1 MKTRFIFA
9 LSVLASSLIGHSLFA
24 QSGEDTIVT
33 TAYDTVVVFHHPEFS
48 DCDTILID
56 YLPTLMPSSTWR
68 PEEYYCNM
76 VRHTQSTYEVYDS
89 IYGTYYTAYPFSMAG
104 MFFGRNNYLVE
115 AIAQPFHFDSMVTI
129 VGVAAH
135 VRGEIYY
142 PNKKFHIADEKFTY
156 LTSTAV
162 YPSCLQREN
171 GNELDM
177 GYYYFARPV
186 RVSNCFIV
194 GEQYIN
200 PHDTV
205 YRCGWGT
212 YLGSPELIYNATYS
226 IYDPY
231 YNHDSVGCQS
241 SESPWL
247 KRLGEWK
254 KFEDDSIYCL
264 MKKTVLD
271 FNPIIVLHPAA
282 SALLAIDLD
291 KTCSVFPNPA
301 KDEVIIQSNFK
312 IRGLEL
318 WDMAGRCMIRKDIT
332 ANETKLDIS
341 ALPSGSYALK
351 LRTDKGII
359 EKKVIKE

>member
-9 LSVLASSLIGHSLFA
+9 LSVLVGSLAGHSLFA
-24 QSGEDTIVT
+24 QSGEDTIIT

-48 DCDTILID
+48 DCDTILFY
-56 YLPTLMPSSTWR
+56 YLGTLPQFSNWR
-68 PEEYYCNM
+68 PEQYYCTM
-76 VRHTQSTYEVYDS
+76 VHNTQSTYEVYDS
-89 IYGTYYTAYPFSMAG
+89 STNSYYTAYPFSMAG
-104 MFFGRNNYLVE
+104 RFFGRNNYFVE
-115 AIAQPFHFDSMVTI
+115 AIAQPFHFDSMVNI

-135 VRGEIYY
+135 VIGEIYY
-142 PNKKFHIADEKFTY
+142 PDKKFHIADEKFNY

-162 YPSCLQREN
+162 YPSRLQRED

-177 GYYYFARPV
+177 GYYYFANPV
-186 RVSNCFIV
+186 RASNFFIV

-212 YLGSPELIYNATYS
+212 YLGSPNLTYNATYS

-247 KRLGEWK
+247 KRLGAWK
-254 KFEDDSIYCL
+254 RFEDDSIYYL
-264 MKKTVLD
+264 MKKTVID
-271 FNPIIVLHPAA
+271 FSPIIELHPAA
-282 SALLAIDLD
+282 SALLALDLD

-301 KDEVIIQSNFK
+301 KGEVIIRSNFK
-312 IRGLEL
+312 IRALEL
-318 WDMAGRCMIRKDIT
+318 WDMAGRCVIRKDEASHEI
-332 ANETKLDIS
+332 KLDIS
-341 ALPSGSYALK
+341 DLPSGSYALK
-351 LRTDKGII
+351 LRTDKGFT

>member
-1 MKTRFIFA
+1 MKNRFIFA
-9 LSVLASSLIGHSLFA
+9 LSVLVGSFMGHSLSA

-48 DCDTILID
+48 CCDTTHFN
-56 YLPTLMPSSTWR
+56 YHHTLPTFSSLKVER
-68 PEEYYCNM
+68 YYCDM
-76 VRHTQSTYEVYDS
+76 VHHTQSTYEVYDS

-104 MFFGRNNYLVE
+104 RFFGRNNYLVE

-135 VRGEIYY
+135 VRGDIHY
-142 PNKKFHIADEKFTY
+142 PNKKFHIADEKFNY

-162 YPSCLQREN
+162 YPSRLQGEN
-171 GNELDM
+171 GTDYQM
-177 GYYYFARPV
+177 GYYYFSNPV
-186 RVSNCFIV
+186 RVNNCFIV
-194 GEQYIN
+194 GEQYID

-205 YRCGWGT
+205 YRCGWGID
-212 YLGSPELIYNATYS
+212 LGTLCLIYDATYS

-231 YNHDSVGCQS
+231 WQDTLIGCQS

-254 KFEDDSIYCL
+254 KFEDDSIYSL
-264 MKKTVLD
+264 VQKTVID

-312 IRGLEL
+312 IRSLEL
-318 WDMAGRCMIRKDIT
+318 WDMAGRCMIRKDV
-332 ANETKLDIS
+332 AAHETKLDIS
-341 ALPSGSYALK
+341 AFPSGSYALK
-351 LRTDKGII
+351 LHTEKGII

>member
-1 MKTRFIFA
+1 MKNRFIFA
-9 LSVLASSLIGHSLFA
+9 LSVLVGSFMGHSLFA

-48 DCDTILID
+48 CCDTTHFN
-56 YLPTLMPSSTWR
+56 YHHTLPTFSSLKVER
-68 PEEYYCNM
+68 YYCDM
-76 VRHTQSTYEVYDS
+76 VHHTQSTYEVYDS

-104 MFFGRNNYLVE
+104 RFFGRNNYLVE

-135 VRGEIYY
+135 VRGEIHY
-142 PNKKFHIADEKFTY
+142 PNKKFHIADEKFNY

-162 YPSCLQREN
+162 YPSRLQGEN
-171 GNELDM
+171 GTDYQM
-177 GYYYFARPV
+177 GYYYFSNPV
-186 RVSNCFIV
+186 RVNNCFIV
-194 GEQYIN
+194 GEQYID

-205 YRCGWGT
+205 YRCGWGID
-212 YLGSPELIYNATYS
+212 LGTLCLIYDATYS

-231 YNHDSVGCQS
+231 WQDTLIGCQS

-254 KFEDDSIYCL
+254 KFEDDSIYSL
-264 MKKTVLD
+264 VQKSVID

-312 IRGLEL
+312 IRSLEL
-318 WDMAGRCMIRKDIT
+318 WDMAGRCMIRKDV
-332 ANETKLDIS
+332 AAHETKLDIS
-341 ALPSGSYALK
+341 TIPSGSYALK
-351 LRTDKGII
+351 LHTEKGII

>member
-1 MKTRFIFA
+1 MKNRFIFA
-9 LSVLASSLIGHSLFA
+9 LSVLVGSFMGHSLFA

-33 TAYDTVVVFHHPEFS
+33 SAYDTVVVFHHPEFS
-48 DCDTILID
+48 DCDTILFN
-56 YLPTLMPSSTWR
+56 YLGTLSRFSTWR
-68 PEEYYCNM
+68 PEQYYCNM
-76 VRHTQSTYEVYDS
+76 FHHTQPTYEVYDS
-89 IYGTYYTAYPFSMAG
+89 ITNSYYTTYPKSMAG
-104 MFFGRNNYLVE
+104 MFFGRNSYLVE

-135 VRGEIYY
+135 VTGEIYY
-142 PNKKFHIADEKFTY
+142 PNKKFHIADEKFNY

-171 GNELDM
+171 GNEMDM
-177 GYYYFARPV
+177 GYYYFANPV
-186 RVSNCFIV
+186 QIMSNCFIV

-205 YRCGWGT
+205 YNCGNT

-271 FNPIIVLHPAA
+271 FNPIIMLHPAA

-301 KDEVIIQSNFK
+301 KNEVIIQSNFK
-312 IRGLEL
+312 IRSLEL
-318 WDMAGRCMIRKDIT
+318 WDMAGRCMICKDV
-332 ANETKLDIS
+332 AAHETKLDIS
-341 ALPSGSYALK
+341 AFPSGSYALK
-351 LRTDKGII
+351 LHTEKGII

>member
-1 MKTRFIFA
+1 MKNRFIFA
-9 LSVLASSLIGHSLFA
+9 LSVLVGSFMGHSLFA

-48 DCDTILID
+48 CCDTTHFN
-56 YLPTLMPSSTWR
+56 YHHTLPTFSSLKVER
-68 PEEYYCNM
+68 YYCDM
-76 VRHTQSTYEVYDS
+76 VHHTQSTYEVYDS

-104 MFFGRNNYLVE
+104 RFFGRNNYLVE

-135 VRGEIYY
+135 VRGEIHY
-142 PNKKFHIADEKFTY
+142 PNKKFHIADEKFNY

-162 YPSCLQREN
+162 YPSRLQGEN
-171 GNELDM
+171 GTDYQM
-177 GYYYFARPV
+177 GYYYFSNPV
-186 RVSNCFIV
+186 RVNNCFIV
-194 GEQYIN
+194 GEQYID

-205 YRCGWGT
+205 YRCGWGID
-212 YLGSPELIYNATYS
+212 LGTLCLIYDATYS

-231 YNHDSVGCQS
+231 WQDTLIGCQS

-254 KFEDDSIYCL
+254 KFEDDSIYWL
-264 MKKTVLD
+264 VQKSVID

-312 IRGLEL
+312 IRSLEL
-318 WDMAGRCMIRKDIT
+318 WDMAGRCMIRKDV
-332 ANETKLDIS
+332 AAHETKLDIS
-341 ALPSGSYALK
+341 AFPSGSYALK
-351 LRTDKGII
+351 LHTEKGII